1 MKDTAMN
8 RIEKCGKFVGAAA
21 YGFVHAPVWAVE
33 GVRDH
38 AKQKKKERRLKK
50 YKKDLEVI
58 AENGVKLGLFDA
70 DEAGNY
76 VASSIERAEKYMGM

>member
-1 MKDTAMN
+1 MIKI
-8 RIEKCGKFVGAAA
+8 RIPILV
-21 YGFVHAPVWAVE
+21 VE
-33 GVRDH
+33 GVKDH
-38 AKQKKKERRLKK
+38 TKQKKKERRLKK

-70 DEAGNY
+70 DEAGDY